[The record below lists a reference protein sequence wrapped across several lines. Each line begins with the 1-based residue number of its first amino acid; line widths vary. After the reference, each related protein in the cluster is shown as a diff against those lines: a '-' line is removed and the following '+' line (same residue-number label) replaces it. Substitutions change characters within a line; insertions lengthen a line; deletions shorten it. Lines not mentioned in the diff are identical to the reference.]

1 MASVIEVSGICKAF
15 PGVNAL
21 QNVSFSVESGLTTA
35 LVGENGA
42 GKSTLLSILNGDQK
56 ADSGMILMNGA
67 RLDLSSPRDSLAAG
81 IKIVRQEPSLVPGL
95 TVAENVLL
103 GQLPKRLGLVRVSDM
118 KDQCMKITERLGID
132 LDLSLLCRHLGVAQR
147 QMVEIVKAL
156 ANDLVVLGLDE
167 PTSALSDR
175 EVSQLFR
182 VIEMLKRDGVAIIY
196 VSHRMDEVISL
207 ADNVVVLRDGKL
219 TGRLPKE
226 HIEEPEIIRLMIGR
240 ELKDVFQRV
249 ESTIG
254 EVTFELKNYT
264 TDQVGPIS
272 MHLRSGEIVGV
283 AGLVGSGRSRLI
295 RAISGV
301 DPGISGEIHVHGLP
315 VSLRTPIDSLGCGIA
330 VCPEDRKKLAL
341 LPLRSMSENINFGL
355 EHKGFKG
362 FFIRRREEISRTLE
376 YVKRLGIRPPNPLQ
390 KLDTMSGGNA
400 QKVVLSRS
408 LCRQPSILI
417 LDEPTRGIDVGAK
430 SDIYD
435 LVRKLTGQGVAVLVV
450 SSELIEVLGLADR
463 IYVMRNGSLAGEL
476 NSNVASEEAIMRLA
490 LGSEVNNQGGKQREL
505 S

>member
-182 VIEMLKRDGVAIIY
+182 VIEML
-196 VSHRMDEVISL
+196 
-207 ADNVVVLRDGKL
+207 
-219 TGRLPKE
+219 
-226 HIEEPEIIRLMIGR
+226 
-240 ELKDVFQRV
+240 
-249 ESTIG
+249 
-254 EVTFELKNYT
+254 
-264 TDQVGPIS
+264 
-272 MHLRSGEIVGV
+272 
-283 AGLVGSGRSRLI
+283 
-295 RAISGV
+295 
-301 DPGISGEIHVHGLP
+301 
-315 VSLRTPIDSLGCGIA
+315 
-330 VCPEDRKKLAL
+330 
-341 LPLRSMSENINFGL
+341 
-355 EHKGFKG
+355 
-362 FFIRRREEISRTLE
+362 
-376 YVKRLGIRPPNPLQ
+376 
-390 KLDTMSGGNA
+390 
-400 QKVVLSRS
+400 
-408 LCRQPSILI
+408 
-417 LDEPTRGIDVGAK
+417 
-430 SDIYD
+430 
-435 LVRKLTGQGVAVLVV
+435 
-450 SSELIEVLGLADR
+450 
-463 IYVMRNGSLAGEL
+463 
-476 NSNVASEEAIMRLA
+476 
-490 LGSEVNNQGGKQREL
+490 
-505 S
+505 